1 MLMADLKFLVL
12 AFCKNYKYTDCRS
25 VLFIA
30 WHLTPTVRHTGWP
43 KSNDITLHF
52 SNEFKFK
59 QMNLPNRAIFG
70 TYKQQKA
77 TNANFI
83 TLC

>member
-1 MLMADLKFLVL
+1 
-12 AFCKNYKYTDCRS
+12 
-25 VLFIA
+25 
-30 WHLTPTVRHTGWP
+30 
-43 KSNDITLHF
+43 
-52 SNEFKFK
+52 
-59 QMNLPNRAIFG
+59 MNLPNRAIFG